1 MKTALKAHE
10 SLRLTTLRGLL
21 AACTN
26 ELIAH
31 KQKPD
36 EQLDDD
42 GVLAVVKRAV
52 KQRKDSIEQFEQ
64 GGRPELAKQERE
76 ELAVLEEYL
85 PAQASREDIEK
96 AVQESLASLG
106 DIDPSKSGIVVGA
119 VMKALG
125 GNADGAVVK
134 EIVAE
139 KLA

>member
-1 MKTALKAHE
+1 MKAALKAHE

-36 EQLDDD
+36 ALLDDD

-52 KQRKDSIEQFEQ
+52 KQRKDAIEQFEK
-64 GGRPELAKQERE
+64 GGRADLAEKERA
-76 ELAVLEEYL
+76 ELAVLEDYL
-85 PAQASREDIEK
+85 PAQASREDIER
-96 AVQESLASLG
+96 AVADALASLG
-106 DIDPSKSGIVVGA
+106 DVEPSKGGIVVGA
-119 VMKALG
+119 AMKALG
-125 GNADGAVVK
+125 GNADGVVVK